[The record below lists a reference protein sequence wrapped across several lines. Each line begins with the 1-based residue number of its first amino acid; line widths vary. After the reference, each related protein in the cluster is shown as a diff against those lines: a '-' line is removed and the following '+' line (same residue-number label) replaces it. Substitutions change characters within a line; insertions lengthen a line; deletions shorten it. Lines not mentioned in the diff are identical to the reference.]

1 MPKMRN
7 SIIIPVCIVAGMI
20 FPCRQPAAMADEASY
35 AFEIVQ
41 YVQEDKVYLLEK
53 IRQQITKPSEQI
65 LVEALLSEDGPKAAS
80 LYRKQLAEY
89 PDPQLD
95 PVSRSRLAAFEQ
107 ARSIT
112 PGLPVMPAKAS
123 SGSRPPVM
131 ATGSRPTPSSPPASK
146 PDSSFR
152 RLPEKPVMN
161 QTARKVDTTRTALPV
176 PSRPQA
182 AAAAPGAG
190 FTLQFGS
197 FDSITNADQ
206 LSAQLSAT
214 APASVQQINGIYK
227 VRLKRSFATRQE
239 AAAYARSLPI
249 ESFVVP
255 LQP

>member
-7 SIIIPVCIVAGMI
+7 SNIIPVCIVAGMI
-20 FPCRQPAAMADEASY
+20 FPGCQPAAMADEVSY
-35 AFEIVQ
+35 ASEIVQ

-53 IRQQITKPSEQI
+53 IRPQLTKPSELI
-65 LVEALLSEDGPKAAS
+65 LVEALLSEDGPKAAG

-89 PDPQLD
+89 PDTRLD
-95 PVSRSRLAAFEQ
+95 PVSRSRLASFEQ
-107 ARSIT
+107 ARAVT

-123 SGSRPPVM
+123 SISRPPAM
-131 ATGSRPTPSSPPASK
+131 ATGSRPTPSSPSASK

-161 QTARKVDTTRTALPV
+161 QTARKGDTTHTTLPV
-176 PSRPQA
+176 PPRPQVA
-182 AAAAPGAG
+182 ATAPGG
-190 FTLQFGS
+190 GYTLQFGS

-206 LSAQLSAT
+206 LSAQLSPT

-249 ESFVVP
+249 ESFVVS

>member
-1 MPKMRN
+1 
-7 SIIIPVCIVAGMI
+7 
-20 FPCRQPAAMADEASY
+20 
-35 AFEIVQ
+35 
-41 YVQEDKVYLLEK
+41 
-53 IRQQITKPSEQI
+53 
-65 LVEALLSEDGPKAAS
+65 
-80 LYRKQLAEY
+80 
-89 PDPQLD
+89 
-95 PVSRSRLAAFEQ
+95 
-107 ARSIT
+107 
-112 PGLPVMPAKAS
+112 
-123 SGSRPPVM
+123 
-131 ATGSRPTPSSPPASK
+131 
-146 PDSSFR
+146 
-152 RLPEKPVMN
+152 MN